1 MVASFSAFGMTSAQG
16 SPAQAATPTTTTTPA
31 SNEITILESIGPAR
45 ATGKTVSLA
54 KGTQGIFLVG
64 PHGRT
69 LYIYSKDHGVD
80 SACRSA
86 ACAKAWPAL
95 TARGR
100 LTFGPGIDG
109 AQVKTVRGQV
119 MHQVSYYG
127 HLLYYFKGD
136 AAPGQT
142 KGALVT
148 GFDLLGPFGN
158 VMLPKV

>member
-1 MVASFSAFGMTSAQG
+1 MTSAQG